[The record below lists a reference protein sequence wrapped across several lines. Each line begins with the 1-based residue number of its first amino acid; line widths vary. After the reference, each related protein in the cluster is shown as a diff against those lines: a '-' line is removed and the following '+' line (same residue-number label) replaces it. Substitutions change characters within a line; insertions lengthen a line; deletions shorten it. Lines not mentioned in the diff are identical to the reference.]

1 MRGTRARAKAGA
13 SDPRRMGSSECQEKG
28 WLVMS
33 ETDYR
38 PGHRPVKAFLGWL
51 DGPLDRGDVWEHVPN
66 RERWREA
73 RERADAIITPESISA
88 WAQDTLDDPV
98 ARLNAWETLAQL
110 KGIIAALELEMVAHP
125 IVPTISA
132 EAAGKMRGIMARI
145 LHSDKDA

>member
-1 MRGTRARAKAGA
+1 
-13 SDPRRMGSSECQEKG
+13 
-28 WLVMS
+28 
-33 ETDYR
+33 
-38 PGHRPVKAFLGWL
+38 VKAFLGWL

-88 WAQDTLDDPV
+88 WVQDTVDDPV

-132 EAAGKMRGIMARI
+132 EATGEMWGIMARI
-145 LHSDKDA
+145 LHSDEGE